1 MHMVSEHAISVITK
15 KRLSTLGLEVRV
27 GIIRIW
33 LGDPLQS
40 NTLLRTM
47 TLQFT
52 TPILAIDN
60 WLQRAKRLKQKT
72 PQKIRDLI

>member
-52 TPILAIDN
+52 TPIDN
-60 WLQRAKRLKQKT
+60 WLQRAERLKQKT